1 MHIAS
6 LLTLILYLP
15 LVACG
20 FTLTPLERRSRSKT
34 TSKRALEE
42 SNLDGAIEPMKIAI
56 DKGFKIGK
64 SISWGV
70 FQKDVDES
78 EIPDK
83 KERES
88 RKEAAAVALVNIDG
102 QERSRRKTAGTVG
115 AVISTILYG
124 VLITA
129 HVGPLTLGGAMY
141 MPVAFSLGFLESGR
155 KGL

>member
-1 MHIAS
+1 M
-6 LLTLILYLP
+6 LLPVPSTYP
-15 LVACG
+15 ESSAAAPDC
-20 FTLTPLERRSRSKT
+20 
-34 TSKRALEE
+34 RAVDADDEDE
-42 SNLDGAIEPMKIAI
+42 DE
-56 DKGFKIGK
+56 DE
-64 SISWGV
+64 
-70 FQKDVDES
+70 DES
-78 EIPDK
+78 EADTAAAC
-83 KERES
+83 S
-88 RKEAAAVALVNIDG
+88 SKEAAAVALVNIDG